1 MVSIKLSD
9 VVILNIHGADYR
21 CIGRITKIEAI
32 KYMQNGRTIKAEHYK
47 TLKFI
52 ITYKNG

>member
-21 CIGRITKIEAI
+21 CIGRITKTEAI

>member
-9 VVILNIHGADYR
+9 VVILNIRGAGY
-21 CIGRITKIEAI
+21 CSIGRITKTEAI